1 MCSLKGGGETEKE
14 REKGEEEGH
23 AGGPLFWGSG
33 KLLGGNH
40 KKASETS
47 PTMEENA

>member
-23 AGGPLFWGSG
+23 AYGI
-33 KLLGGNH
+33 
-40 KKASETS
+40 
-47 PTMEENA
+47 